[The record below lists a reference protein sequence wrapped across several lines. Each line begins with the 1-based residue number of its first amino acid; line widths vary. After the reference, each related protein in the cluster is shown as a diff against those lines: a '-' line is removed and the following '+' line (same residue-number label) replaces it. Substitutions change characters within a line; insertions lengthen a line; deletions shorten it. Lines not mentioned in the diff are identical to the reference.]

1 MTFVFPQV
9 CNKLTSLFGSPWIDL
24 AKIFNFPLW
33 WILIQDDHEAE
44 SQDAYLKAY
53 QWDRFN
59 ADASAGL
66 VTTIMLM
73 RKDSQQLRAKC
84 EELEGRCAQLETNP
98 VSNEKTTSRFFY
110 FKNKLYILY
119 KYIHICV
126 YVYIYIFFF
135 IIYTY
140 LYTFFNV
147 HRQHRRISFVIQ
159 KHSDFQ

>member
-1 MTFVFPQV
+1 MTFIFPQV

-84 EELEGRCAQLETNP
+84 EELEGRCAQLETNQ
-98 VSNEKTTSRFFY
+98 VSNEKTTSPFLISKTNY
-110 FKNKLYILY
+110 TYYINIYTYLCM
-119 KYIHICV
+119 YI
-126 YVYIYIFFF
+126 YVYICF
-135 IIYTY
+135 IYTD

-147 HRQHRRISFVIQ
+147 HWQHRRISFMIQ